1 MSDAY
6 ILSLVEKRFGKK
18 NLPIKV
24 ELWNGLTLDLGLPS
38 KVKVA
43 FRTPSALSHLVY
55 PTLGKLARCYVE
67 EQIDLEGDAR
77 DILALGEVFCNAN
90 TEVLR
95 PKKKLLSWFTPSRN
109 LLSWFTHNKNFDK
122 KVISY
127 HYDVSNDFY
136 ALWLD
141 HNRVYSCAYFRKPD
155 DSLDSAQQHKLEH
168 ICRKLNLQEGE
179 RFLDIG
185 CGWGGL
191 ILWAATHYRTHSVGI
206 TLSKNQYEYIKNQI
220 HERGLSQWC
229 EVHLCDYRDIAEF
242 PKFDKI
248 ASVGMFEHV
257 GRKNLC
263 LYFNRIYNL
272 LRPGGLLL
280 NHGITAAGKFTQ
292 GLGSDIGEFI
302 NRYVFPGGELVQVS
316 QVLAEMAAAQM
327 EPLDVESLRPHY
339 AKTLW
344 HWVSRLEANY
354 EEAKHLVGEKKFR
367 VWRIYMAG
375 SAHAFERGWMSVY
388 QILCAKPL
396 ENGAVSYPLTRNHV
410 YR

>member
-6 ILSLVEKRFGKK
+6 FLSLLEKRFGRK
-18 NLPIKV
+18 NLPLKV
-24 ELWNGLTLDLGLPS
+24 ELWNGVSVDLGSPS
-38 KVKVA
+38 TVKVA
-43 FRTPSALSHLVY
+43 FRTPAALAQLAT
-55 PTLGKLARCYVE
+55 PTLGKLARFYVE
-67 EQIDLEGDAR
+67 EKIDLEGDAR
-77 DILALGEVFCNAN
+77 TILALGEELCNAN
-90 TEVLR
+90 AQVLR
-95 PKKKLLSWFTPSRN
+95 KKKRFINWFKHTK
-109 LLSWFTHNKNFDK
+109 TFDK

-141 HNRVYSCAYFRKPD
+141 HNRVYSCAYFKKLD
-155 DSLDSAQQHKLEH
+155 DSLDTAQHQKLEH
-168 ICRKLNLQEGE
+168 ICRKLNLQAGE

-185 CGWGGL
+185 CGWGAL

-229 EVHLCDYRDIAEF
+229 EVYLCDYRDIATF
-242 PKFDKI
+242 PKYDKI

-257 GRKNLC
+257 GRKNLS

-272 LRPGGLLL
+272 LNPGGLLL
-280 NHGITAAGKFTQ
+280 NHGITSATKFKQ

-302 NRYVFPGGELVQVS
+302 NRYVFPGGELIHVS
-316 QVLAEMAAAQM
+316 QVLAETAAAQL
-327 EPLDVESLRPHY
+327 ECLDVESLRPHY

-344 HWVSRLEANY
+344 QWVGRLESNY
-354 EEAKHLVGEKKFR
+354 EEAKQLVGEQKYR

-396 ENGAVSYPLTRNHV
+396 ENGGVAYPLTRNHV